1 MSKKVTKTT
10 VTKTT
15 TTKTATKVAEE
26 DPSLKGKTSTEVSEI
41 K

>member
-1 MSKKVTKTT
+1 MNKKVTKTT

-15 TTKTATKVAEE
+15 TTKVAEE
-26 DPSLKGKTSTEVSEI
+26 DPSLKGKTSSEVSEI